1 MVSYEIYRED
11 GGNGITF
18 VHMLYIVKNIKF
30 IYMSF
35 DEFFLPVSH
44 RVEMHYIFSDN
55 VRILYLSCYFKSPKE
70 TVKLSKKSRNNPSLL
85 FLLNAASL
93 AEKQQI
99 PILYSFVWPDRG
111 SYPQYIALKASTLTI
126 ALLMW
131 FPIFLFYFYFFN
143 QNFLLSFNMLFEN
156 KN

>member
-1 MVSYEIYRED
+1 
-11 GGNGITF
+11 
-18 VHMLYIVKNIKF
+18 
-30 IYMSF
+30 MSF

-70 TVKLSKKSRNNPSLL
+70 TVKLSKKSRNNQSLL

-99 PILYSFVWPDRG
+99 PILYSFV
-111 SYPQYIALKASTLTI
+111 
-126 ALLMW
+126 
-131 FPIFLFYFYFFN
+131 
-143 QNFLLSFNMLFEN
+143 
-156 KN
+156 